1 MKNKLY
7 KYFLVLIAVLSMM
20 LSSCSNLFG
29 GDNSNENT
37 STSTVR
43 ISLGENARTAL
54 PCVENPAE
62 YKKIK
67 FTYQKNVNDAE
78 LKSPTWTTDDT
89 QTAYQKMQG
98 ASTPV
103 DTGEYKFQ
111 LFAYFSDSD
120 DESYYESDVVTQT
133 MQPGEN
139 TISFTL
145 TLKALN
151 QAPSAGEGKLS
162 LTVKDS
168 GSSLSKIEALV
179 YKNESGTFTEK
190 TTLNKTGLGEGGAA
204 IAFTAGDAG
213 TKIEWASLDVGYY
226 KILLKFYDANGVQ
239 TGYNVQ
245 YATIVK
251 DATSRNIEEIN
262 ANAGKNTVYTID
274 YAENGKDYVTESGEV
289 SWSFANGATSYGTYS
304 RFSDIILP
312 VAVSDNDNKLFLGW
326 YITDSAGT
334 LGEKIT
340 KIEPNTKAKNLT
352 LTPKFI
358 DAKELPEL
366 TTVAISGSTDGS
378 AQVGDTLTAVLKAGE
393 NAFTGTVL
401 SYQWYSGTTAITDA
415 TSSTYKITPADL
427 NKQILV
433 KVKQKYKVTADA
445 SISGLYS
452 VTEGGTAVSS
462 TAVTVNA
469 GTLRGSVPSTLKY
482 NSGNS
487 VFIGTDLDT
496 ASLSSQTT
504 TLKDQANNDVTVD
517 IVFDTV
523 TTAPESSNYVP
534 LKATATGYEPITV
547 TGSDAVFIKVKAPAP
562 SATGLLS
569 INISSIAKGNIAFA
583 SPSTTLEYST
593 NGTSWNA
600 ITTTEFVE
608 PSSLKVRVKE
618 VAGTEADS
626 KGNKVGYVEASD
638 AVDITIE
645 NENKGTFC
653 ISSVVLGNEA
663 LKFGNTIT
671 SSYTFP
677 SARTYNA
684 DVDGSL
690 SYQWYS
696 GSGDSW
702 SAISGATSTSY
713 KIASTDLI
721 GKQLKLV
728 VTQTHKKASTTT
740 VVESVTSGNV
750 ANGTL
755 SPSGSLSYSETAIL
769 GGTLDATK
777 LSGLTFTDQAGTS
790 VSPSL
795 SFVSTTVPNGGK
807 SVDVKASLSGYD
819 DLSLTVPITV
829 KSPAPSGIGTYL
841 SNEVSNIPYG
851 RIRFTEAAAT
861 AHVQYL
867 KDGSTWANVTSG
879 LEIPK
884 PSSLKLRIGQY
895 TGSDGTINASDSSSD
910 FASELG
916 SYTGNLSL
924 EISAV
929 EPQTDDITFTNND
942 ISVSYSGRT
951 LTATI
956 PSGVT
961 LSGWEILGENIVD
974 IATTSDNTFTFNGT
988 GVPSGSYTVIVWAT
1002 RGNNTLSA
1010 TYIVK
1015 IGN

>member
-20 LSSCSNLFG
+20 LSSCSDLFG

-78 LKSPTWTTDDT
+78 LKSLTWTTDDT

-120 DESYYESDVVTQT
+120 DASYYESKEVTKE
-133 MQPGEN
+133 MKAGEN
-139 TISFTL
+139 TIEFTL
-145 TLKALN
+145 TLKELN
-151 QAPSAGEGKLS
+151 QNPSAGTGNLS

-168 GSSLSKIEALV
+168 GSSLSKIEAV
-179 YKNESGTFTEK
+179 VFKKGTSDSDFVKQTS
-190 TTLNKTGLGEGGAA
+190 LCKTGLGEGGKA
-204 IAFTAGDAG
+204 IAFTPGEAG
-213 TKIEWASLDVGYY
+213 TKIEWTAIPVGFY
-226 KILLKFYDANGVQ
+226 KVMLKFYDANKVQ

-245 YATIVK
+245 YATIIK
-251 DATSRNIEEIN
+251 DATSRNIEEID
-262 ANAGKNTVYTID
+262 AASGKNDVYTIS
-274 YAENGKDYVTESGEV
+274 YELGAGE
-289 SWSFANGATSYGTYS
+289 SFAGGATQPGKYS
-304 RFSDIILP
+304 RFSDMNLP
-312 VAVSDNDNKLFLGW
+312 IAVSEGKLFLGW
-326 YITDSAGT
+326 YETSDTSFANR
-334 LGEKIT
+334 IT
-340 KIEPNTKAKNLT
+340 KIENGTRTGDVSLT
-352 LTPKFI
+352 ARFI
-358 DAKELPEL
+358 DAKEEPVLDSVTL
-366 TTVAISGSTDGS
+366 SGSTEES
-378 AQVGDTLTAVLKAGE
+378 VQVGDTLSAVLKAGE

-401 SYQWYSGTTAITDA
+401 SYQWYHRGTEDTPITDA

-433 KVKQKYKVTADA
+433 KIKQKYKVTADA

-469 GTLRGSVPSTLKY
+469 GTLSGSVPSTLKY
-482 NSGNS
+482 NDGNS
-487 VFIGTDLDT
+487 VLIDT
-496 ASLSSQTT
+496 ALETNSLSSQTT
-504 TLKDQANNDVTVD
+504 TLKDQANNDVTVS
-517 IVFDTV
+517 IEFGSV
-523 TTAPESSNYVP
+523 TTAPESSGYVP
-534 LKATATGYEPITV
+534 LKATATGYTPITV

-569 INISSIAKGNIAFA
+569 TNVSSIAKGNIAFA

-696 GSGDSW
+696 GSEGNW
-702 SAISGATSTSY
+702 SAITGATSTSY
-713 KIASTDLI
+713 KIASTDII
-721 GKQLKLV
+721 GRKLKLV
-728 VTQTHKKASTTT
+728 ATQTHKKASTTT
-740 VVESVTSGNV
+740 VVEAVTAGDV

-769 GGTLDATK
+769 GGTPLDATK

-790 VSPSL
+790 VLPSL

-807 SVDVKASLSGYD
+807 SVAVKATLGGYD
-819 DLSLTVPITV
+819 DLTLTVPITV
-829 KSPAPSGIGTYL
+829 KSPAPTGIGSYL
-841 SNEVSNIPYG
+841 STEVSNIPYG

-861 AHVQYL
+861 AHVQYST
-867 KDGSTWANVTSG
+867 DGSSWTSVTG
-879 LEIPK
+879 NLEISK
-884 PSSLKLRIGQY
+884 LAQLFLRIGQY
-895 TGSDGTINASDSSSD
+895 PGTDGTILASDSSSD
-910 FASELG
+910 LVSELG
-916 SYTGNLSL
+916 SFTGRLSL
-924 EISAV
+924 VIQSAESAPDSPAIS
-929 EPQTDDITFTNND
+929 FNNND
-942 ISVSYSGRT
+942 VTLTFAERT
-951 LTATI
+951 LTANNL
-956 PSGVT
+956 PSGADVT
-961 LSGWEILGENIVD
+961 WEISGETLGD
-974 IATTSDNTFTFNGT
+974 IATISGNTLTFNE
-988 GVPSGSYTVIVWAT
+988 GVEAGSYTVILFVE
-1002 RGNNTLSA
+1002 RGTNLLSA

-1015 IGN
+1015 IGSN

>member
-20 LSSCSNLFG
+20 LSSCSDLFG

-78 LKSPTWTTDDT
+78 LKSLPWTTDDT

-120 DESYYESDVVTQT
+120 DESYYESDVVTQK

-139 TISFTL
+139 TISFAL

-151 QAPSAGEGKLS
+151 QAPSDGKGNLS

-168 GSSLSKIEALV
+168 GNSLSKIEAV
-179 YKNESGTFTEK
+179 VFKKGESDFEEK
-190 TTLNKTGLGEGGAA
+190 ETLSKTGLGEGGAA
-204 IAFTAGDAG
+204 G
-213 TKIEWASLDVGYY
+213 TKIEWADLDVGYY

-239 TGYNVQ
+239 SGYNVQ

-262 ANAGKNTVYTID
+262 ANAGKNDVYTISYNLAD
-274 YAENGKDYVTESGEV
+274 GE
-289 SWSFANGATSYGTYS
+289 SFAGGATQAEKYS
-304 RFSDIILP
+304 RFTDVTFPL
-312 VAVSDNDNKLFLGW
+312 VTAEGKLFLGW
-326 YITDSAGT
+326 YETSDTSFANR
-334 LGEKIT
+334 IT
-340 KIEPNTKAKNLT
+340 KIENGTRTGDVSLT
-352 LTPKFI
+352 ARFI
-358 DAKELPEL
+358 DAKEEPLL
-366 TTVAISGSTDGS
+366 DSVTISDSTGES
-378 AQVGDTLTAVLKAGE
+378 AQVGDTLSAVLKAGSE
-393 NAFTGTVL
+393 DFEGTVL
-401 SYQWYSGTTAITDA
+401 SYQWYRGETEITGA
-415 TSSTYKITPADL
+415 TSSTYKLTPADL
-427 NKQILV
+427 GESISV

-452 VTEGGTAVSS
+452 VTEGGGEEVASS
-462 TAVTVNA
+462 AVTVNA
-469 GTLRGSVPSTLKY
+469 GTLRDSVPSTLKY
-482 NSGNS
+482 NGENS
-487 VFIGTDLDT
+487 VLIGTDLDV
-496 ASLSSQTT
+496 SKLSSQTT
-504 TLKDQANNDVTVD
+504 TLKDQAKNDVTVS

-523 TTAPESSNYVP
+523 TTAPESSGYVP
-534 LKATATGYEPITV
+534 LKATATGYTDVVV
-547 TGSDAVFIKVKAPAP
+547 TGSDAVFIKVKANNPDV
-562 SATGLLS
+562 TGLLS
-569 INISSIAKGNIAFA
+569 TNVSSIAKGNIAFA

-593 NGTSWNA
+593 DATSWNA

-618 VAGTEADS
+618 VAGTEADT
-626 KGNKVGYVEASD
+626 KENKVGYVEASD

-663 LKFGNTIT
+663 LKFGNTIM

-690 SYQWYS
+690 SYQWYN

-702 SAISGATSTSY
+702 SAITGATSASY

-728 VTQTHKKASTTT
+728 VTQTHKKAGTST
-740 VVESVTSGNV
+740 VVEAVSSGNV

-769 GGTLDATK
+769 GGTLNATK

-790 VSPSL
+790 VSPTL
-795 SFVSTTVPNGGK
+795 SFESTTVPNGGK
-807 SVDVKASLSGYD
+807 SVDVKASLDGYD
-819 DLSLTVPITV
+819 DLPLSVPITV
-829 KSPAPSGIGTYL
+829 KSPAPSGIGAYL

-851 RIRFTEAAAT
+851 RIRFTEAAST
-861 AHVQYL
+861 ANVQYST
-867 KDGSTWANVTSG
+867 DGNSWTSVTG
-879 LEIPK
+879 NLEISK
-884 PSSLKLRIGQY
+884 PTQLFLRIGQY
-895 TGSDGTINASDSSSD
+895 PGTDGTILASDSSAD
-910 FASELG
+910 LAG
-916 SYTGNLSL
+916 SLDSYKGNLSL
-924 EISAV
+924 VIKSAESAPDSPAISFNNSDV
-929 EPQTDDITFTNND
+929 TLTFAE
-942 ISVSYSGRT
+942 RT
-951 LTATI
+951 LTANNL
-956 PSGVT
+956 PSGAT
-961 LSGWEILGENIVD
+961 ATWEISGETLDDI
-974 IATTSDNTFTFNGT
+974 IATSSDNSLTFRND
-988 GVPSGSYTVIVWAT
+988 VEAGSYTVILFVE
-1002 RGNNTLSA
+1002 RGTNLLSA

-1015 IGN
+1015 IGSN

>member
-20 LSSCSNLFG
+20 LSSCSDLFG

-78 LKSPTWTTDDT
+78 LKSLPWTTDDT

-120 DESYYESDVVTQT
+120 DESYYESDVVTQK

-151 QAPSAGEGKLS
+151 QAPSDGKGNLS

-168 GSSLSKIEALV
+168 GNSLSKIEAV
-179 YKNESGTFTEK
+179 VFKKGESDFEEK
-190 TTLNKTGLGEGGAA
+190 ETLSKTGLGEGGAA
-204 IAFTAGDAG
+204 G
-213 TKIEWASLDVGYY
+213 TKIEWADLDVGYY

-239 TGYNVQ
+239 SGYNVQ

-262 ANAGKNTVYTID
+262 ANAGKNDVYTISYNLAD
-274 YAENGKDYVTESGEV
+274 GE
-289 SWSFANGATSYGTYS
+289 SFAGGATQAEKYS
-304 RFSDIILP
+304 RFTDVTFPL
-312 VAVSDNDNKLFLGW
+312 VTAEGKLFLGW
-326 YITDSAGT
+326 YETSDTSFANR
-334 LGEKIT
+334 IT
-340 KIEPNTKAKNLT
+340 KIENGTRTGDVSLT
-352 LTPKFI
+352 ARFI
-358 DAKELPEL
+358 DAKEEPLL
-366 TTVAISGSTDGS
+366 DSVTISDSTGES
-378 AQVGDTLTAVLKAGE
+378 AQVGDTLSAVLKAGSE
-393 NAFTGTVL
+393 DFEGTVL
-401 SYQWYSGTTAITDA
+401 SYQWYRGETEITGA
-415 TSSTYKITPADL
+415 TSSTYKLTPADL
-427 NKQILV
+427 GESISV

-452 VTEGGTAVSS
+452 VTEGGGEEVASS
-462 TAVTVNA
+462 AVTVNA
-469 GTLRGSVPSTLKY
+469 GTLRDSVPSTLKY
-482 NSGNS
+482 NGENS
-487 VFIGTDLDT
+487 VLIGTDLDV
-496 ASLSSQTT
+496 SKLSSQTT
-504 TLKDQANNDVTVD
+504 TLKDQAKNDVTVS

-523 TTAPESSNYVP
+523 TTAPESSGYVP
-534 LKATATGYEPITV
+534 LKATATGYTDVVV
-547 TGSDAVFIKVKAPAP
+547 TGSDAVFIKVKANNPDV
-562 SATGLLS
+562 TGLLS
-569 INISSIAKGNIAFA
+569 TNVSSIAKGNIAFA

-593 NGTSWNA
+593 DATSWNA

-618 VAGTEADS
+618 VAGTEADT
-626 KGNKVGYVEASD
+626 KENKVGYVEASD

-663 LKFGNTIT
+663 LKFGNTIM

-690 SYQWYS
+690 SYQWYN

-702 SAISGATSTSY
+702 SAITGATSASY

-728 VTQTHKKASTTT
+728 VTQTHKKAGTST
-740 VVESVTSGNV
+740 VVEAVSSGNV

-769 GGTLDATK
+769 GGTLNATK

-790 VSPSL
+790 VSPTL
-795 SFVSTTVPNGGK
+795 SFESTTVPNGGK
-807 SVDVKASLSGYD
+807 SVDVKASLDGYD
-819 DLSLTVPITV
+819 DLPLSVPITV
-829 KSPAPSGIGTYL
+829 KSPAPSGIGAYL

-851 RIRFTEAAAT
+851 RIRFTEAAST
-861 AHVQYL
+861 ANVQYST
-867 KDGSTWANVTSG
+867 DGNSWTSVTG
-879 LEIPK
+879 NLEISK
-884 PSSLKLRIGQY
+884 PTQLFLRIGQY
-895 TGSDGTINASDSSSD
+895 PGTDGTILASDSSAD
-910 FASELG
+910 LAG
-916 SYTGNLSL
+916 SLDSYKGNLSL
-924 EISAV
+924 VIKSAESAPDSPAISFNNSDV
-929 EPQTDDITFTNND
+929 TLTFAE
-942 ISVSYSGRT
+942 RT
-951 LTATI
+951 LTANNL
-956 PSGVT
+956 PSGAT
-961 LSGWEILGENIVD
+961 ATWEISGETLDDI
-974 IATTSDNTFTFNGT
+974 IATSSDNSLTFRND
-988 GVPSGSYTVIVWAT
+988 VEAGSYTVILFVE
-1002 RGNNTLSA
+1002 RGTNLLSA

-1015 IGN
+1015 IGSN